1 MPVAPSASIG
11 DLPDRVSRVLAEFV
25 EQATRALGDTLR
37 AIVLFGSA
45 AENRLRPT
53 SDVNVV
59 VVLSS
64 FDGARI
70 EALRPMLLQA
80 HAAIRLDVMWL
91 LEREID
97 QAASAFAVKF
107 TDIARRRRV
116 LTGTDP
122 FASLSIS
129 RQAAIARLH
138 QVLLNQ
144 ILRLRASFAADG
156 GREERL
162 AQRIA
167 DAAGPLRVSAAEILE
182 LEGGPTLPPRE
193 ALVRLAADWPDD
205 RRDGLLDAI
214 PEARGAGLLDPGR
227 AREVLLALVD
237 LACHLHARVMKLS

>member
-11 DLPDRVSRVLAEFV
+11 DLPERVSRVLAEFID
-25 EQATRALGDTLR
+25 EATRALGETLR

-59 VVLSS
+59 VVLGS
-64 FDGARI
+64 FDGARVDT
-70 EALRPMLLQA
+70 LRPTLLRA

-116 LTGTDP
+116 LAGTDP
-122 FASLSIS
+122 FAGLAIS
-129 RQAAIARLH
+129 RQASIARLR

-144 ILRLRASFAADG
+144 MLRLRASFAADG

-182 LEGGPTLPPRE
+182 LEGGPALPPRE
-193 ALVRLAADWPDD
+193 ALVRLAADWPDN
-205 RRDGLLDAI
+205 RRDGLLAAI
-214 PEARGAGLLDPGR
+214 PEAREVGLLEPGR

-237 LACHLHARVMKLS
+237 LACHLHARAMKLS